1 MSNNSLSKSQGT
13 TDLTKIDLE
22 KYFDYSI
29 ENKALVADI
38 SNKMKEDLE
47 ITIKNISQEL
57 ANNRNLTTKKL
68 DNNIGK
74 LNNITRQKTIE
85 IIPSLQPEHQ
95 NNFFLWQCNLYQ
107 QIEGSSRFFI
117 AKNHLNNSQK
127 SYENKKSSND
137 KILRANQPNSP
148 NIPDKNLTT
157 AIAKELRAQIDMSL
171 LYAIYHCGSYKA
183 LQLEYPLYSF
193 TINLF
198 EKIRLILI
206 IKNSYFGIYQNIISK
221 INEDLSNN
229 FNFQQELSNGG
240 TAISFLLF
248 DYAKSEILPER
259 PKRDISNIKLINQ
272 YWQSLFSKAQQKIV
286 ENYFLELIAEL
297 HNTKKFWQIVLKIL
311 ATTNQ
316 EKVADNKTKN
326 NQNKNKQRAQEPNI
340 NSLENDSQENQNHLP
355 SKEEQE
361 SNENNNQIIDQANKN
376 QEFIADYQEGLL
388 NNQEQEQII
397 GKNQIADNQ
406 SIKFITPYKVF
417 TSEFDEVTF
426 PKKLIEKSKLKEL
439 RQQLDLKMQKLNNIS
454 NKISSKLKRKLI
466 ARQINN
472 YQENSNE
479 GYLNRKKLTQIICR
493 GNSENIYINPMP
505 NLNQDVALTILLD
518 NSGSMRGNPIIVSS
532 LCCEVISTI
541 LEKFSIKNEIIGFTT
556 TNWRGGRSYKSW
568 ERAGRPKNPGRIN
581 DLRHIIYKSFNQ
593 SFKSARINL
602 GLMLQEGIL
611 KENIDGEALLF
622 AKSRLMQQK
631 ETRKIIMVISD
642 GAPVDDSTYTAN
654 NENILTQHLEQVV
667 SHLER
672 RKQVELLAIG
682 IGHKLDKIYR
692 NSLTINHIEDLGD
705 AMINQ
710 LADLL

>member
-1 MSNNSLSKSQGT
+1 MSNNSLSKSQGE
-13 TDLTKIDLE
+13 TDLTTIDLE
-22 KYFDYSI
+22 KYFDYNI

-38 SNKMKEDLE
+38 TNKIKEDLE
-47 ITIKNISQEL
+47 ITIKNIGQEL
-57 ANNRNLTTKKL
+57 ANNRNLITKKL
-68 DNNIGK
+68 DSNLGK
-74 LNNITRQKTIE
+74 LHNIARQRTIE

-95 NNFFLWQCNLYQ
+95 NNFFLWQCNLHQ
-107 QIEGSSRFFI
+107 QSTEYSRFFI

-127 SYENKKSSND
+127 SYKSNKSST
-137 KILRANQPNSP
+137 INQANSP
-148 NIPDKNLTT
+148 NVTNKNLTN

-171 LYAIYHCGSYKA
+171 LYAIYHCSSYQP
-183 LQLEYPLYSF
+183 LQIEYPLYNF

-198 EKIRLILI
+198 EKIRLMLI
-206 IKNSYFGIYQNIISK
+206 VKNSYFGIYQNIIHK
-221 INEDLSNN
+221 INEDLANN
-229 FNFQQELSNGG
+229 FNFQQEMLNGG

-248 DYAKSEILPER
+248 DYKKSTILPEGS
-259 PKRDISNIKLINQ
+259 KKDLGNIKLINQ
-272 YWQSLFSKAQQKIV
+272 YWQSLLSKEQQKIV
-286 ENYFLELIAEL
+286 ENYFLELALEL

-316 EKVADNKTKN
+316 ENLATNKTKN
-326 NQNKNKQRAQEPNI
+326 NQRQNNQRAQEPNI
-340 NSLENDSQENQNHLP
+340 TSLENDSQENQNHLP
-355 SKEEQE
+355 SQEEQE
-361 SNENNNQIIDQANKN
+361 SNDKNNQIIDQANKN
-376 QEFIADYQEGLL
+376 QEFIADYQESPL
-388 NNQEQEQII
+388 NSQEQEQII
-397 GKNQIADNQ
+397 GKNQITDNK
-406 SIKFITPYKVF
+406 SVKFITPYKVF

-472 YQENSNE
+472 YQENSSE

-532 LCCEVISTI
+532 LCCEVISDI

-556 TNWRGGRSYKSW
+556 ANWRGGRSYKSW

-631 ETRKIIMVISD
+631 ETRKIIMIISD
-642 GAPVDDSTYTAN
+642 GAPVDDSTYNAN
-654 NENILTQHLEQVV
+654 SENILTQHLEQVV

-710 LADLL
+710 LANLL

>member
-1 MSNNSLSKSQGT
+1 MSNNSLSKSQGA

-29 ENKALVADI
+29 ENKALVGDI
-38 SNKMKEDLE
+38 ANKIKENLE

-57 ANNRNLTTKKL
+57 ANNRNLTTKRL

-74 LNNITRQKTIE
+74 LNNIVRQKTIE

-95 NNFFLWQCNLYQ
+95 NNFFLWQCNLHQ
-107 QIEGSSRFFI
+107 QNTEYSRFFI

-127 SYENKKSSND
+127 SYKSS
-137 KILRANQPNSP
+137 KSSASNQNSSP
-148 NIPDKNLTT
+148 NIPDKNLTN

-171 LYAIYHCGSYKA
+171 LYAIYHCSSYQS
-183 LQLEYPLYSF
+183 LQLEYPLYNF

-198 EKIRLILI
+198 EKIRLMLI
-206 IKNSYFGIYQNIISK
+206 VKNSYFGIYQNILHK

-229 FNFQQELSNGG
+229 FNFQQEMLNGG
-240 TAISFLLF
+240 TAISFLLL
-248 DYAKSEILPER
+248 DYKKSTILLESS
-259 PKRDISNIKLINQ
+259 KRDIGNIKLINQ
-272 YWQSLFSKAQQKIV
+272 YWQSLLSKEQQKIV
-286 ENYFLELIAEL
+286 ENYFLELAVEL

-316 EKVADNKTKN
+316 EKITTSKTEN
-326 NQNKNKQRAQEPNI
+326 NQNKNHQRTQEQNI
-340 NSLENDSQENQNHLP
+340 NSLENDSQENQNLLP
-355 SKEEQE
+355 SQEEQE
-361 SNENNNQIIDQANKN
+361 SNEKNNQIIDQANQN
-376 QEFIADYQEGLL
+376 QEFIADYQESPF
-388 NNQEQEQII
+388 NSQEKEQII
-397 GKNQIADNQ
+397 GKTQIADNNK

-439 RQQLDLKMQKLNNIS
+439 RQQLDLKMDKLNNIS
-454 NKISSKLKRKLI
+454 NKMSSKLKRKLI
-466 ARQINN
+466 ALQINN
-472 YQENSNE
+472 HQENSNE

-493 GNSENIYINPMP
+493 GNSDNIYINPAP
-505 NLNQDVALTILLD
+505 NRNQDVALTILLD

-532 LCCEVISTI
+532 LCCEVISDI

-556 TNWRGGRSYKSW
+556 ANWRGGRSYKSW

-642 GAPVDDSTYTAN
+642 GAPVDDSTYNAN
-654 NENILTQHLEQVV
+654 SENILTQHLEQVV

-682 IGHKLDKIYR
+682 IGHNLDKIYR

-710 LADLL
+710 LANLL